1 MSNDDLEWE
10 DNPNK
15 LPLMNH
21 MIAGSFAGLAEHI
34 SIFPIDT
41 LKTHL
46 QCEKCGESNPMQTW
60 NCATRIVQREG
71 IFRLWRGVSAMFAGC
86 IPAHAAYFSLFEFMK
101 EFLEIDKE
109 GHHPIRAAICG
120 ATAALSHDIC
130 MTPFDV
136 VKQRMQLGYYKNM
149 SHCFKSVIKTEGIG
163 AFYIAFPTT
172 VMMNIPFGMI
182 MVAANESA
190 KKVLNPTGKYDIA
203 SSMIAGSIAG
213 GIAAFFTNPLDVVK
227 TRLQTQ
233 NLQPCPRVIITEVIV
248 NNIIIDKVGNNNLNK
263 IHVNNISEE
272 ISRIGNRINYVGT
285 FQTIKHIFVE
295 EGLVGFTR
303 GVLPRILVHA
313 PSVAISWTAY
323 ETAKNILFFDKINS
337 NLR

>member
-1 MSNDDLEWE
+1 MSNDDLDWE

-46 QCEKCGESNPMQTW
+46 QCERCGESNPIQTW

-101 EFLEIDKE
+101 EFLEIDKD
-109 GHHPIRAAICG
+109 GHHPMRAAICG
-120 ATAALSHDIC
+120 ATAALSHDII

-136 VKQRMQLGYYKNM
+136 IKQRMQLGYYKSM
-149 SHCFKSVIKTEGIG
+149 THCFKSVIKTEGIG

-182 MVAANESA
+182 MVAANEST
-190 KKVLNPTGKYDIA
+190 KKVLNPTGKYDIT
-203 SSMIAGSIAG
+203 SSMFAGSIAG

-227 TRLQTQ
+227 TRLQTK
-233 NLQPCPRVIITEVIV
+233 NLQPCPRVVTTEFIV
-248 NNIIIDKVGNNNLNK
+248 NNIMIDKVGSSNSNIN
-263 IHVNNISEE
+263 VNNFGENVKGID
-272 ISRIGNRINYVGT
+272 RINYRGT
-285 FQTIKHIFVE
+285 MQTIKHIFVE
-295 EGLVGFTR
+295 EGLFGFTR
-303 GVLPRILVHA
+303 GIVPRILVHA

-323 ETAKNILFFDKINS
+323 EAAKNILFSDKINS
-337 NLR
+337 NHR